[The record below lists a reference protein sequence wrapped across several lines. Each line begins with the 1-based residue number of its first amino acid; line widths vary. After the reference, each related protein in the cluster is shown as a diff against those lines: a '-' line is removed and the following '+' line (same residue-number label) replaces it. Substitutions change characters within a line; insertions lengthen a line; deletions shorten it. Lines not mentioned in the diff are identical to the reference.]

1 MSINTYII
9 TENKTTENTKGKKDN
24 ILDIKQN
31 LFQQM
36 TTQSSRKFKNRDNDE
51 NTFSSPKYQKNK
63 NIKNYEENKSIYYD
77 NNEKSMPKDG
87 LKHKSNQKSTGMKS
101 EKKRNRNRNRN
112 KKISSIKNDNDIMT
126 YFSKNQNKNGYPL
139 NDSNSN
145 ENEKNN
151 NFDTDKFN
159 NNTDLIYILSTQK
172 DGSKNTDE
180 NDNELD
186 NYEGLTSHVALPFCH
201 YHKYNIKLPKQYTCN
216 FKNCSCCGC
225 LQRKKLQNF
234 QDSNRYKN
242 KPDYIYPVINSEK
255 KKTKFRSVL
264 DKFRKNKNIN
274 TLSGESNQ
282 LGDSRL
288 IFSKPNNT
296 NLKMAKKDYIIGN
309 SNDGSDSNDNNND
322 IENGKDYYYIDD
334 NIKNENDYNLN
345 DENRLYG
352 DNKSKNGNEYYNDN
366 NENNN
371 NYYYND
377 NYNNDS
383 NNDNNG
389 NENNNY
395 NDNNFNVNNFNDGD
409 NLYKN
414 GNKYYKN
421 DNDNNNYNDDEY
433 KDKNENDSQ
442 NKNSYTNKDEN
453 DEINNNIY
461 RDNKLETEYN
471 NNSNDNF
478 NKINNDSNNDNNN
491 DDNAFNKNKIN
502 NIYKDENYITE
513 KESENNFDESS
524 LLELPYD
531 CNDDTNLNRY
541 KHLVNKSEKKPKL
554 HLSVMYYKRLNK
566 SFNQVYSKDLKNKR
580 SKSNINFKG
589 VNKNKRVEFLR
600 E

>member
-101 EKKRNRNRNRN
+101 EKKRNRNRN

-296 NLKMAKKDYIIGN
+296 NLKIAKKDYIIEN

>member
-1 MSINTYII
+1 MSINTYNI
-9 TENKTTENTKGKKDN
+9 TENKTTENTKSKKDN
-24 ILDIKQN
+24 IIDIKQN

-36 TTQSSRKFKNRDNDE
+36 TTQSSRKFKNRENDE
-51 NTFSSPKYQKNK
+51 NTFSSPKFHKNK
-63 NIKNYEENKSIYYD
+63 NFKNCEENKSIYYD
-77 NNEKSMPKDG
+77 NYEKSLPKDG
-87 LKHKSNQKSTGMKS
+87 LRHKSNQKNTGIKS
-101 EKKRNRNRNRN
+101 EKKRNKN
-112 KKISSIKNDNDIMT
+112 KKISAIKNDNDIMA
-126 YFSKNQNKNGYPL
+126 YFSKNQNKNVYPL

-159 NNTDLIYILSTQK
+159 NNSDLVYVLSTQK
-172 DGSKNTDE
+172 DVDKNSDE
-180 NDNELD
+180 NDTELD
-186 NYEGLTSHVALPFCH
+186 SYERLTSHVALPFCH

-225 LQRKKLQNF
+225 LRRKKLQNL
-234 QDSNRYKN
+234 QDSNRYQN

-264 DKFRKNKNIN
+264 DKFRKNKNNNIN

-296 NLKMAKKDYIIGN
+296 NLKIAKKDYIIEN
-309 SNDGSDSNDNNND
+309 SNDGSESNDNNND
-322 IENGKDYYYIDD
+322 IENGKNYYYLDD
-334 NIKNENDYNLN
+334 NSKNGNDYNLN

-366 NENNN
+366 NN
-371 NYYYND
+371 NYYYYD
-377 NYNNDS
+377 NTDNS
-383 NNDNNG
+383 NNDNN
-389 NENNNY
+389 ENNNG
-395 NDNNFNVNNFNDGD
+395 NNFNDAEH
-409 NLYKN
+409 Y
-414 GNKYYKN
+414 
-421 DNDNNNYNDDEY
+421 
-433 KDKNENDSQ
+433 DKNKNNSQ
-442 NKNSYTNKDEN
+442 NKNIHTNKDKN
-453 DEINNNIY
+453 DEINNTYTNNENYRNKDGNDYNVYNNIY
-461 RDNKLETEYN
+461 GDNKIETEYN
-471 NNSNDNF
+471 NNS
-478 NKINNDSNNDNNN
+478 NDNNN
-491 DDNAFNKNKIN
+491 DDNAFNKNKID

-513 KESENNFDESS
+513 KESENNFNESS

-541 KHLVNKSEKKPKL
+541 KHLVNKSEKKPKI
-554 HLSVMYYKRLNK
+554 HFSVMYYKRLNK
-566 SFNQVYSKDLKNKR
+566 SFNQIYSKDLKNRR